1 MKKVVFLILASFLV
15 GCTAPLTKVTYE
27 SPVSVSQSFPVKVD
41 LNSGS
46 VTGYSTSSMVYAGG
60 IFVPVSGGPTPKLHF
75 GVEDQN
81 VFIDSL
87 KSELLRYKVAETI
100 VENSSESTLYLV
112 VNFVQTEHFPNHQEY
127 KITASLHMEL
137 EDKKEDKVYY
147 ILSSEGDGWW
157 EKMNTNASQG
167 KMKAAKKLMDKIMVD
182 LQSFIK
188 TSTL

>member
-1 MKKVVFLILASFLV
+1 MKKTVFLILALLLG

-27 SPVSVSQSFPVKVD
+27 SPVSVGQSFPVKVD
-41 LNSGS
+41 LNSGA
-46 VTGYSTSSMVYAGG
+46 VTGYSTSSMIYAGG
-60 IFVPVSGGPTPKLHF
+60 IFVPVSGGPAPQLHF

-87 KSELLRYKVAETI
+87 KAELLRYKIAETI
-100 VENSSESTLYLV
+100 IENIEDSTLYLI
-112 VNFVQTEHFPNHQEY
+112 VNFVQTEHFPNYQEY

-137 EDKKEDKVYY
+137 GDRKADEVYY

-167 KMKAAKKLMDKIMVD
+167 KMKAAQKLMNKIMVD
-182 LQSFIK
+182 VQKFIGQP
-188 TSTL
+188 TL